1 MDPQETGMQVCD
13 SDGGELPDRASG
25 SCHTGLISPA
35 THHEGR
41 PVTRPLFPTG
51 YEDRQVGVGV
61 TRTRGCQ
68 EGKKTQG
75 QDVMWRHHPWFC
87 TAQTAVDAV
96 WWTGVH
102 IACCRCRESVCVCVC
117 VSAWF
122 CVSLEQLVLNF
133 LPFLHLLFSVLS
145 YPKRKASDL
154 NSELRLFI
162 KPVAE
167 KPKETTVLATEI
179 RWLTLVSV
187 CPHT

>member
-102 IACCRCRESVCVCVC
+102 IACRRCRESVCVCMVLREPRAARPKF
-117 VSAWF
+117 SAIF
-122 CVSLEQLVLNF
+122 APSVFSLVL
-133 LPFLHLLFSVLS
+133 
-145 YPKRKASDL
+145 PKDKSLRFEFRAQIIHQDSGRKAQG
-154 NSELRLFI
+154 N
-162 KPVAE
+162 
-167 KPKETTVLATEI
+167 TVLATEI

-187 CPHT
+187 HPHT